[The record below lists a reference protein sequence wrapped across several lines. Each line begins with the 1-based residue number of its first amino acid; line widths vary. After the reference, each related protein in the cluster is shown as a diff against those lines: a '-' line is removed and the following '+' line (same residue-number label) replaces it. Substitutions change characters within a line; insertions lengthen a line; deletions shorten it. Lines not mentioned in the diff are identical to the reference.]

1 MRTTT
6 ALCVLGALLVP
17 AVMAMDASPM
27 FAELLHASKAG
38 PSSRAKISSA
48 HEKVQ
53 TQHICLQETKQ
64 YNCRFVGCP
73 DLAGGCMPLED
84 QTCYNCRHHNVYM

>member
-1 MRTTT
+1 
-6 ALCVLGALLVP
+6 VLGALLVP

-27 FAELLHASKAG
+27 FAELLHAAKAG
-38 PSSRAKISSA
+38 PSSRASISRA

-64 YNCRFVGCP
+64 YSCRFVGCP
-73 DLAGGCMPLED
+73 NLEE
-84 QTCYNCRHHNVYM
+84 CYRRTRSMEETLCYDCRNNNVFM